1 MTDMHTPRRPADKCR
16 NNTKGR
22 ADGRRK
28 GERGNVLFMV
38 LIAIALIGILTAVVI
53 STGDN
58 EGGDIDDETLAIRAS
73 EVQRYASE
81 LERGMNYIQ
90 QNAVAEEDFRFSI
103 PTNTSAPFLYEEL
116 AADTDPRDQMFHPD
130 GGAANY
136 RAAPEG
142 VQTATGGAWEFY
154 GNTRVPQVGSDR
166 ADLIAVLPN
175 VTLQFC
181 QKINELNG
189 QTDAQPLDSGG
200 NLHATANRFTGATG
214 YNDSSPNTLNSASFT
229 KFPPLQ
235 ACVQSGANY
244 HFYHV
249 LYPR

>member
-1 MTDMHTPRRPADKCR
+1 MMRKNRIT
-16 NNTKGR
+16 NTKTL
-22 ADGRRK
+22 RRK
-28 GERGNVLFMV
+28 SERGNILFMV
-38 LIAIALIGILTAVVI
+38 LIAIVLIGTLTAVVS

-58 EGGDIDDETLAIRAS
+58 NGSGIDQERLALHAGD
-73 EVQRYASE
+73 VQRYASE
-81 LERGMNYIQ
+81 LERGVNYIV
-90 QNAVAEEDFRFSI
+90 QNGLGEEAFRFSI

-142 VQTATGGAWEFY
+142 VQTSTGGAWEFY
-154 GNTRVPQVGSDR
+154 GNTQVPQVGSDR
-166 ADLIAVLPN
+166 SDLIAVLPN

-181 QKINELNG
+181 EKINALNG
-189 QTDAQPLDSGG
+189 QTDTQPLDGG
-200 NLHATANRFTGATG
+200 GDIHNTSERFTTSTG
-214 YNDSSPNTLNSASFT
+214 YNDAAPNVLTSASFT

-235 ACVQSGANY
+235 ACVQSGTDY

>member
-1 MTDMHTPRRPADKCR
+1 MTRP
-16 NNTKGR
+16 KGPPHQK
-22 ADGRRK
+22 RK
-28 GERGNVLFMV
+28 NERGNILFMV
-38 LIAIALIGILTAVVI
+38 LIAIFLIGLLTAVVS

-58 EGGDIDDETLAIRAS
+58 QNSDIDDETLTIRAS

-90 QNAVAEEDFRFSI
+90 QNSVGEEAFRFSI

-116 AADTDPRDQMFHPD
+116 AADSDPGDQMFHPD

-136 RAAPEG
+136 RDAPNG
-142 VQTATGGAWEFY
+142 VQTSAGGAWEFY
-154 GNTRVPQVGSDR
+154 GNTQVPQVGSDR

-175 VTLQFC
+175 VTRQFC
-181 QKINELNG
+181 EKINQLNG
-189 QTDAQPLDSGG
+189 QTDTQPLDGG
-200 NLHATANRFTGATG
+200 GSIHDTSNRFKAGSE
-214 YNDSSPNTLNSASFT
+214 YNDSAPNTLTSASFT
-229 KFPPLQ
+229 QFPPLQ
-235 ACVQSGANY
+235 ACVQSGTDY

>member
-1 MTDMHTPRRPADKCR
+1 MKQFQARTARKE
-16 NNTKGR
+16 NNNHQK
-22 ADGRRK
+22 RK
-28 GERGNVLFMV
+28 GERGNILFMV
-38 LIAIALIGILTAVVI
+38 LIAIVLIGTLTAVVS
-53 STGDN
+53 STGNN
-58 EGGDIDDETLAIRAS
+58 ENSNIDDETLAIRAS

-90 QNAVAEEDFRFSI
+90 KNGIAEKDFRFSI
-103 PTNTSAPFLYEEL
+103 PTNTTAPFLYEEL
-116 AADTDPRDQMFHPD
+116 AADSDPGDQLFHPD

-136 RAAPEG
+136 RTAPEG
-142 VQTATGGAWEFY
+142 VQTSTGGAWEFY
-154 GNTRVPQVGSDR
+154 GNTQVPQVGSDR

-181 QKINELNG
+181 EKINQLNG
-189 QTDAQPLDSGG
+189 QTNTQPLDGG
-200 NLHATANRFTGATG
+200 GAIHNSANRFKTGSE
-214 YNDSSPNTLNSASFT
+214 YNDATPNALTSASFT

-235 ACVQSGANY
+235 ACVQSGTNY

>member
-1 MTDMHTPRRPADKCR
+1 MRPFQICPSRKAKDNHQK
-16 NNTKGR
+16 
-22 ADGRRK
+22 RK
-28 GERGNVLFMV
+28 GERGNILFMV
-38 LIAIALIGILTAVVI
+38 LIAIVLIGTLTAVVS

-58 EGGDIDDETLAIRAS
+58 NSSGIDQEKLALHAG
-73 EVQRYASE
+73 EVQRYAAE
-81 LERGMNYIQ
+81 LERGINYIV
-90 QNAVAEEDFRFSI
+90 QNGLGEEAFRFSI
-103 PTNTSAPFLYEEL
+103 PTNTTAPFLYEEL
-116 AADTDPRDQMFHPD
+116 AADSDPRDQMFHPA

-142 VQTATGGAWEFY
+142 VQTSAGGAWEFY

-175 VTLQFC
+175 VTLEFC
-181 QKINELNG
+181 EKINQLNG
-189 QTDAQPLDSGG
+189 QTDTQPLDGGG
-200 NLHATANRFTGATG
+200 NIHDTANRFVTGSE
-214 YNDSSPNTLNSASFT
+214 YNDASPNTLTSASFT

-235 ACVQSGANY
+235 ACVQSGTDY